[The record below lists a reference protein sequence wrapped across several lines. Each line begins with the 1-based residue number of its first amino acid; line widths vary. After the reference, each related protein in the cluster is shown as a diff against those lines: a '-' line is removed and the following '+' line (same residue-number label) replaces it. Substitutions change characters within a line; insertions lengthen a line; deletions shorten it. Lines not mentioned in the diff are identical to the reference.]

1 VRGLRNFL
9 LLHRDQSG
17 QVAVIVALLMVVLFG
32 FMAVA
37 IDLGVL
43 RHQKRQ
49 MQTVADA
56 AAIAGALNLPLY
68 AATGGTTLEFPN
80 VGVTAGAQIAASQN
94 GFTSGGN
101 NTLTVNNPPVV
112 SVPYG
117 GNTGC
122 VEVIASQS
130 GSTYFANILGIKS
143 MTAAARAVACQ
154 TSSPNCI
161 YVTDTSGTDVTVTGS
176 GGGGNLNASCGIVV
190 NSSSPSAIS
199 VTGSGGGG
207 QISATSIGVVGKPG
221 YTDTGGKITP
231 TPVSNII
238 PASDPLA
245 YLPQPTVGACTHPT
259 TVTVSGTTTLNPGVY
274 CGGLNIVTSGSA
286 TVTFNPG
293 LYIFTGSS
301 TGISFIASGSL
312 TVNGTGVTFYNNS
325 TSGSMSFTGSGST
338 NFNLTAPTTGTYA
351 GILMF
356 QNQNNTAAGTV
367 TASGSTTEIFQG
379 ATYFPNAPLN
389 YTASGSSGAAAYS
402 IIVAQTLK
410 ITGSGTSAINDTYT
424 SLPGGLSPI
433 QTAVL
438 VE

>member
-1 VRGLRNFL
+1 
-9 LLHRDQSG
+9 
-17 QVAVIVALLMVVLFG
+17 VAVIVALLMVVLFG

-43 RHQKRQ
+43 RYQKRQ

-101 NTLTVNNPPVV
+101 NTLTVTSPPADGPHAGI
-112 SVPYG
+112 S
-117 GNTGC
+117 GC
-122 VEVIASQS
+122 VEVIASQAQ
-130 GSTYFANILGIKS
+130 STYFANILGIKS

-154 TSSPNCI
+154 TSSSNCI
-161 YVTDTSGTDVTVTGS
+161 YVTNTSGTDVTVTGS
-176 GGGGNLNASCGIVV
+176 GSGGNLNASCGIVV

-199 VTGSGGGG
+199 VVGSGGGG

-245 YLPQPTVGACTHPT
+245 YLQSEEPTPGTC
-259 TVTVSGTTTLNPGVY
+259 VTPNPSPIMTSATLNPGTY
-274 CGGLNIVTSGSA
+274 CGGLSIVTSGSA

-293 LYIFTGSS
+293 LYILTGSS
-301 TGISFIASGSL
+301 TGISFTASGTL
-312 TVNGTGVTFYNNS
+312 TVNGAGVTFYNDT
-325 TSGSMSFTGSGST
+325 TSGSMSFTSSGST

-379 ATYFPNAPLN
+379 AIYFPNAPLN

-402 IIVAQTLK
+402 IIVAKTLN
-410 ITGSGTSAINDTYT
+410 ITGSGTSAIHDTYT